1 MIIRRRQC
9 RLQRTPQL
17 GHTVPILSS
26 LLDNCTMW
34 LCFQSHWNS
43 TQTILDLPVT
53 TVLTIFSRCFP
64 LASAPLPPVS
74 SSQQFVIWVNPILST
89 TLFLDWGFGE
99 KFSHTWEKFRFFFLI
114 NGLSVVTQMIYFKF
128 SFVKVRSL
136 CLTSFFS
143 HFCMYMAFFFPALFA
158 QKMIFAPWGR
168 LCPLSSIN

>member
-1 MIIRRRQC
+1 M
-9 RLQRTPQL
+9 T
-17 GHTVPILSS
+17 TVPA
-26 LLDNCTMW
+26 
-34 LCFQSHWNS
+34 
-43 TQTILDLPVT
+43 
-53 TVLTIFSRCFP
+53 IFSRCFF

-99 KFSHTWEKFRFFFLI
+99 KSSHTWEKFRFFFLI

-143 HFCMYMAFFFPALFA
+143 HFCMYMAFFFPSIICS
-158 QKMIFAPWGR
+158 KDD
-168 LCPLSSIN
+168 LCSMGPPLSFVQHQLALGLVHFVPWQQITTDGAMYLQGSQF